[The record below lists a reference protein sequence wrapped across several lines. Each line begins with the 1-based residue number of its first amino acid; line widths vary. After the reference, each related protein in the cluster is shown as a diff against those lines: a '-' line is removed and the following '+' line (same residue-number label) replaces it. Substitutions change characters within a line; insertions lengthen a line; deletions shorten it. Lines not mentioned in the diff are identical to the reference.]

1 MTAAAPASL
10 AGALFL
16 RRLGAVGA
24 TLAGIGR
31 KRWRRRLQMKL
42 WKNWLAALALSAIG
56 VLATAVEGDATF
68 LVVTLV
74 FSVSLLRARVPWFA

>member
-1 MTAAAPASL
+1 MTAAASASL

-16 RRLGAVGA
+16 RKSGAGGA

-31 KRWRRRLQMKL
+31 KRRRLQMKL
-42 WKNWLAALALSAIG
+42 WKNWLAALALVVIG
-56 VLATAVEGDATF
+56 ILATAVEGDATF

-74 FSVSLLRARVPWFA
+74 FSTALIRARVPWFA